1 MQMMRVEFFLPT
13 ELAEEIAV
21 LEEALI
27 DAYGGTTAWL
37 AEGAW
42 RNGAGDVVS
51 EEVTVILTFCEDT
64 AENRLHIETL
74 AQDFLT
80 DSGEECVLY
89 VINGNAAN
97 FVKE

>member
-1 MQMMRVEFFLPT
+1 MQMMRVEFFLPV
-13 ELAEEIAV
+13 ELEGEIAA
-21 LEEALI
+21 LDEALI
-27 DAYGGTTAWL
+27 DTYGGTTTWQ

-42 RNGAGDVVS
+42 RNGEGMVVEEDVLVL
-51 EEVTVILTFCEDT
+51 LTFCEDT
-64 AENRLHIETL
+64 AENRLHIESL

-89 VINGNAAN
+89 VINGNDAN

>member
-13 ELAEEIAV
+13 ELADEVVA
-21 LEEALI
+21 LDEALI
-27 DAYGGTTAWL
+27 NAYGGTTAWQ

-42 RNGAGDVVS
+42 RNGAGAVVA
-51 EEVTVILTFCEDT
+51 EDVTVLLTFCEDT
-64 AENRLHIETL
+64 PENRLHIETL

-89 VINGNAAN
+89 VINGNDAN